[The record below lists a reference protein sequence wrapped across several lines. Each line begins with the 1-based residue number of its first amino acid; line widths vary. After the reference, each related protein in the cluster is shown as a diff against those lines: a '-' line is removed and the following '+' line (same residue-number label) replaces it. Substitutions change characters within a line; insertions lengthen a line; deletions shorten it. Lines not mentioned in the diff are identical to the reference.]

1 MTEVKEIDKWPD
13 NDKWAKA
20 RKDWDAIPKEEKDVY
35 LREHAAAIDRWQAE
49 IDAMAEDGDTDEKRV
64 TQKP

>member
-20 RKDWDAIPKEEKDVY
+20 RKEWDATPKDEKETFY
-35 LREHAAAIDRWQAE
+35 REHGAAIDRWQAE
-49 IDAMAEDGDTDEKRV
+49 TDAMAEEDNTDEK
-64 TQKP
+64 KE